1 MIADRRSPHLVHGVS
16 QSTLRAALYMRVST
30 GRQAEHDLSIPD
42 QRSQLKSWCR
52 ANGHHVVAEYIEAGA
67 SAGDDRRPS
76 FQQMIERA
84 CDGEHAFDLIVVH
97 SYSRFFREAFEQEF
111 YLRKL
116 AKHGVRVV
124 SITQPVGDETEPVH
138 AMMRKVIALFDE
150 YQSKENAKHVI
161 RSMKE
166 NARQG
171 FWNGATPPLGYKL
184 IEAEKRGAK
193 IKKKLAVDPV
203 EAETV
208 RLIFR
213 LYLLGDGSSG
223 ALGVKEIVKWL
234 NGRGYRTRRG
244 RSFGV
249 GPVHKLLTNTIY
261 IGRWKFNQ
269 ASSKT
274 GERKAENEVV
284 EIPVPTIIE
293 PNTFEQVQRQLQ
305 ARSPK
310 RQAPRV
316 TTGPILLTGLAVCA
330 TCRGGMTLRTG
341 TSKGGRVY
349 RYYTC
354 SNCATKGKTVCKGRS
369 IAMQKLD
376 TLVTEHLLERLF
388 KPERIAAILASLS
401 SRRAVQAAALN
412 ARITALQREMTDA
425 EDKLKRLYRLV
436 EDGLTDVDEVLKD
449 RLNTLKADRDRAKA
463 ALERAKEHSA
473 SQIQIDPGLIE
484 RFGRTMRES
493 FSTGSVPFR
502 KAYLRSLIDVI
513 EIDDHQVR
521 IKGSKELL
529 EKTVLASQHGQS
541 WCSQTSTRWRSL
553 GDSNPCFRRE
563 RADNESMA
571 VHWHFSRPLKTLQ
584 LFLFLSLPVHHS
596 APTSLP
602 YICRTATLPDG
613 SLFHRLR
620 PRHV

>member
-1 MIADRRSPHLVHGVS
+1 MNDNDRLPEPVAD
-16 QSTLRAALYMRVST
+16 QSRPSLRAALYMRVST
-30 GRQAEHDLSIPD
+30 GRQAEYDLSIPD

-52 ANGHHVVAEYIEAGA
+52 VNGYEVVAEYVEAGA
-67 SAGDDRRPS
+67 SAGDDRRPA

-84 CDGEHAFDLIVVH
+84 CDGEHAFDVIVVH

-184 IEAEKRGAK
+184 IEVEKRGAK
-193 IKKKLAVDPV
+193 IKRKLDIDPV

-213 LYLLGDGSSG
+213 LYLRGDGSSG
-223 ALGVKEIVKWL
+223 ALGVKETVKWL
-234 NGRGYRTRRG
+234 NARGHRTRRG
-244 RSFGV
+244 KTFGV
-249 GPVHKLLTNTIY
+249 GSLHKLLTNTVY
-261 IGRWKFNQ
+261 VGRWRFNLT
-269 ASSKT
+269 SSKT
-274 GERKAENEVV
+274 RTRKADDEVV
-284 EIPVPTIIE
+284 EIPVPAIIE
-293 PNTFEQVQRQLQ
+293 LDTFEQVQRQLH
-305 ARSPK
+305 ARSPR

-330 TCRGGMTLRTG
+330 TCRGGMMLRTG

-354 SNCATKGKTVCKGRS
+354 SNCATKGKTTCKGRS
-369 IAMQKLD
+369 IPMQKLD
-376 TLVTEHLLERLF
+376 TLVAEHLMERLF
-388 KPERIAAILASLS
+388 KPERLAAILDALS
-401 SRRAVQAAALN
+401 SHRAERTAALN
-412 ARITALQREMTDA
+412 GRLMALQRELVDA

-436 EDGLTDVDEVLKD
+436 EDGLTDIDELLRD
-449 RLNTLKADRDRAKA
+449 RLNTLKGDRDRAKA
-463 ALERAKEHSA
+463 ALERAKEHSV
-473 SQIQIDPGLIE
+473 SQIQIDPALIE
-484 RFGRTMRES
+484 RFGRGMRQH

-502 KAYLRSLIDVI
+502 KAYLQSLIDVI
-513 EIDDHQVR
+513 EVDDHQIR
-521 IKGSKELL
+521 IKGSKDVL
-529 EKTVLASQHGQS
+529 EKAVLASQHGQS
-541 WCSQTSTRWRSL
+541 WCSQTSTRWRARDDSNIRPLPSENSASL
-553 GDSNPCFRRE
+553 GKPLVSAVFR
-563 RADNESMA
+563 
-571 VHWHFSRPLKTLQ
+571 LKN
-584 LFLFLSLPVHHS
+584 
-596 APTSLP
+596 A
-602 YICRTATLPDG
+602 
-613 SLFHRLR
+613 
-620 PRHV
+620 

>member
-1 MIADRRSPHLVHGVS
+1 MNGPRPSPNLGLDDS
-16 QSTLRAALYMRVST
+16 PAALRAVLYMRVST

-52 ANGHHVVAEYIEAGA
+52 ANGHDIVAEYIEAGA
-67 SAGDDRRPS
+67 SAGDDRRAA

-84 CDGEHAFDLIVVH
+84 CDGERAFDIIVVH

-171 FWNGATPPLGYKL
+171 FWNGATPPLGYRV
-184 IEAEKRGAK
+184 IEAENRGAK
-193 IKKKLAVDPV
+193 IKKKLEVDPV

-208 RLIFR
+208 RLIFK
-213 LYLLGDGSSG
+213 LYLLGDGNSG

-234 NGRGYRTRRG
+234 NARGYRTRRG
-244 RSFGV
+244 NTFGV
-249 GPVHKLLTNTIY
+249 GQLHKLLTNTVY

-274 GERKAENEVV
+274 RKKKADEEVV
-284 EIPVPTIIE
+284 EIPVPAIIE
-293 PNTFEQVQRQLQ
+293 PDTFEQVQRQLH

-330 TCRGGMTLRTG
+330 TCRGGMMLRTG

-354 SNCATKGKTVCKGRS
+354 SNCATKGKTACKGRS
-369 IAMQKLD
+369 IPMDKLD
-376 TLVTEHLLERLF
+376 RMVTDHLLERLF
-388 KPERIAAILASLS
+388 KPERIALILGSLTDERRDDEPS
-401 SRRAVQAAALN
+401 RAPGKGRRAVARDDRLHPPAADGAGGG
-412 ARITALQREMTDA
+412 
-425 EDKLKRLYRLV
+425 
-436 EDGLTDVDEVLKD
+436 GLTGAASARRTRTWPSATATAAGCGD
-449 RLNTLKADRDRAKA
+449 RRAETVELRIPKLRKGSYFPGFWSRVGWLRRRLRQWSRRPTCMA
-463 ALERAKEHSA
+463 YRRA
-473 SQIQIDPGLIE
+473 
-484 RFGRTMRES
+484 RRES
-493 FSTGSVPFR
+493 EILSCGTLR
-502 KAYLRSLIDVI
+502 K
-513 EIDDHQVR
+513 
-521 IKGSKELL
+521 
-529 EKTVLASQHGQS
+529 
-541 WCSQTSTRWRSL
+541 
-553 GDSNPCFRRE
+553 
-563 RADNESMA
+563 
-571 VHWHFSRPLKTLQ
+571 
-584 LFLFLSLPVHHS
+584 LF
-596 APTSLP
+596 PT
-602 YICRTATLPDG
+602 
-613 SLFHRLR
+613 FE
-620 PRHV
+620 

>member
-1 MIADRRSPHLVHGVS
+1 MNRLFRAPDESVAA
-16 QSTLRAALYMRVST
+16 LRAALYMRVST

-42 QRSQLKSWCR
+42 QRSQLKLWCR
-52 ANGHHVVAEYIEAGA
+52 ANGHDVVAEFVEAGA
-67 SAGDDRRPS
+67 SAGDDRRPG

-116 AKHGVRVV
+116 GKHGVRVV

-184 IEAEKRGAK
+184 IEAEKRGTK
-193 IKKKLAVDPV
+193 IKKKLDIDPV

-208 RLIFR
+208 RLIFK
-213 LYLLGDGSSG
+213 LYLCGDGSSG

-234 NGRGYRTRRG
+234 NARGYRTRRSK
-244 RSFGV
+244 SFGV
-249 GPVHKLLTNTIY
+249 GQVHKLLTNTIY

-274 GERKAENEVV
+274 RKRKAEDEIV
-284 EIPVPTIIE
+284 EIPVPHIIE
-293 PNTFEQVQRQLQ
+293 TDTFEQVRRQLH

-310 RQAPRV
+310 RRPPRV

-330 TCRGGMTLRTG
+330 TCRGGMMLRTG

-354 SNCATKGKTVCKGRS
+354 SNCATKGKTACKGRS
-369 IAMQKLD
+369 IPMQKLD

-388 KPERIAAILASLS
+388 RPERVAAILASLS
-401 SRRAVQAAALN
+401 SARVEKEAALN
-412 ARITALQREMTDA
+412 GRLIALQRQVIDA
-425 EDKLKRLYRLV
+425 DDKLKRLYRLV
-436 EDGLTDVDEVLKD
+436 EDGLTDLDEVLKD

-463 ALERAKEHSA
+463 ALERAKGHSA
-473 SQIQIDPGLIE
+473 SQIQIDPALIE
-484 RFGRTMRES
+484 RFGRSMREN

-502 KAYLRSLIDVI
+502 KAYLQSLIDVI
-513 EIDDHQVR
+513 EVDDDQIR
-521 IKGSKELL
+521 IKGNKDLL
-529 EKTVLASQHGQS
+529 EKAVLASQNDQR
-541 WCSQTSTRWRSL
+541 WCSQTSTRWRARR
-553 GDSNPCFRRE
+553 DSN
-563 RADNESMA
+563 S
-571 VHWHFSRPLKTLQ
+571 
-584 LFLFLSLPVHHS
+584 
-596 APTSLP
+596 
-602 YICRTATLPDG
+602 
-613 SLFHRLR
+613 
-620 PRHV
+620 